1 MTPLRTPRSAANWL
15 GVSVK
20 TLRGLVQD
28 GELRYVNVGRGK
40 KNIRRMFADEDL
52 QDFKKRRTTMD
63 APCQSIGTK
72 TRHSTITTSSSAAI
86 GFTARRALKT
96 SEKRKA

>member
-1 MTPLRTPRSAANWL
+1 MTPLRTPRSAADWL

-52 QDFKKRRTTMD
+52 QD
-63 APCQSIGTK
+63 
-72 TRHSTITTSSSAAI
+72 
-86 GFTARRALKT
+86 
-96 SEKRKA
+96 

>member
-1 MTPLRTPRSAANWL
+1 MTPLRTPKSAADWL

-28 GELRYVNVGRGK
+28 SELRYVNVGRGK

-52 QDFKKRRTTMD
+52 QDTSNNA
-63 APCQSIGTK
+63 APRWM
-72 TRHSTITTSSSAAI
+72 RHVS
-86 GFTARRALKT
+86 L
-96 SEKRKA
+96 